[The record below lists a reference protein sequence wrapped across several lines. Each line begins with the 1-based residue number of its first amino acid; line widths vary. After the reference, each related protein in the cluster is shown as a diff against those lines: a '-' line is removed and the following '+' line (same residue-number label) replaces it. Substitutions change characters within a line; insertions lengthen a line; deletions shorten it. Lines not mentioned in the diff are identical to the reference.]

1 MSCSLFIHIS
11 SKHMNYEEL
20 QMTGRDRRRE
30 GGGGGEGGG
39 GWRRGGWRRVEG
51 VCRELD
57 GRLDIFSSLA
67 SSQSVFSLSG
77 TFFFS
82 L

>member
-20 QMTGRDRRRE
+20 QMTGRDRR
-30 GGGGGEGGG
+30 GEGGG
-39 GWRRGGWRRVEG
+39 EAEEGRVEEV
-51 VCRELD
+51 VCREPD

>member
-20 QMTGRDRRRE
+20 QMTGRDRRGAEE
-30 GGGGGEGGG
+30 G
-39 GWRRGGWRRVEG
+39 RVEEG
-51 VCRELD
+51 RVEEVVCRELD

>member
-20 QMTGRDRRRE
+20 QMTGRDRR
-30 GGGGGEGGG
+30 GEGGREAEEG
-39 GWRRGGWRRVEG
+39 RVEEV
-51 VCRELD
+51 VCREPD

>member
-20 QMTGRDRRRE
+20 QMTGRDRR
-30 GGGGGEGGG
+30 GEGGG
-39 GWRRGGWRRVEG
+39 EAEEGRVEEG
-51 VCRELD
+51 RVEEVVCREPD